1 MEIFFIRYLFY
12 LIIGAGVHTKYI
24 FVHTNQEY
32 FWDTTRIR
40 TGIMLHF
47 KDPEPHV
54 NDTDL
59 QLVYAV
65 CRD

>member
-32 FWDTTRIR
+32 FWDTTR

-65 CRD
+65 GMS